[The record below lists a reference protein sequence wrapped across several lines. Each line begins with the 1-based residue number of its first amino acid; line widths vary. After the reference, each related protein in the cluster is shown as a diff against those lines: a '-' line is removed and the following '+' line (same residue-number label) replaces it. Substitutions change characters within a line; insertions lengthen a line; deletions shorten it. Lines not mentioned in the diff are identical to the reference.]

1 MMSEAGPASVS
12 RGDGA
17 VCRIL
22 SLDGGGAKG
31 FYTLG
36 VLKEIEGLVEGKLCE
51 KFDLVFGTST
61 GAIIAALVGLGFSV
75 DDIAKLYRTHV
86 VEIMGRWLP
95 SRKSAALEELA
106 SKVFGDLKFDAFK
119 TGMGIVA
126 TRWDF
131 ERPIIFKTSV
141 EQAYAGKGTF
151 VPGFGCTIGDAV
163 QGSCSAYPFF
173 RKKLVRTSRD
183 ELVEVADGGYCANN
197 PTLFAIADATEALGF
212 ARTDVRVVSIGV
224 GEYPTPTAHM
234 LSLRRWIGY
243 LFTVRLLQKSM
254 EINTQS
260 MEQLRKVMFRDVLT
274 VRINNKYTQPEMATD
289 MFEHDLTKL
298 DVLWQRGRD
307 SARERE
313 VELRKLVM

>member
-1 MMSEAGPASVS
+1 MEAEQKASTRSAPS
-12 RGDGA
+12 R
-17 VCRIL
+17 R
-22 SLDGGGAKG
+22 SKG
-31 FYTLG
+31 YFG
-36 VLKEIEGLVEGKLCE
+36 GKLCE

-95 SRKSAALEELA
+95 GRKSAALEELA

-131 ERPIIFKTSV
+131 ERPMIFKTSV
-141 EQAYAGKGTF
+141 DQAYAGKGTF

-197 PTLFAIADATEALGF
+197 PTLYAIADATNPWALPG
-212 ARTDVRVVSIGV
+212 RMCVSSASGLAS
-224 GEYPTPTAHM
+224 T
-234 LSLRRWIGY
+234 RR
-243 LFTVRLLQKSM
+243 R
-254 EINTQS
+254 
-260 MEQLRKVMFRDVLT
+260 
-274 VRINNKYTQPEMATD
+274 QPIC
-289 MFEHDLTKL
+289 
-298 DVLWQRGRD
+298 
-307 SARERE
+307 
-313 VELRKLVM
+313 